1 MFGGDVFLGILM
13 DSSKVVSVTVDV
25 FWYREGNLHM
35 VDGKLHRAGGRKIV
49 SEHLVKYRKSPDGT
63 EYWYREGNLHRL
75 DGPAVEKSDGS
86 KIWYLNGLR
95 CPSGVFLFVDEE
107 ILND

>member
-13 DSSKVVSVTVDV
+13 DSSKVVSVTGDV

-63 EYWYREGNLHRL
+63 EYWYKEGLLHRE
-75 DGPAVEKSDGS
+75 DGPAIELPDGS
-86 KIWYLNGLR
+86 EAFYLKGLR
-95 CPSGVFLFVDEE
+95 CPYDVLVLVEE
-107 ILND
+107 TL